1 MYPSVLIFTFC
12 LGLNSGKV
20 GARFRLNE
28 ATEEYLA
35 GLLKDLGKW
44 RIPFSSDDVR
54 RPVKGYLDKKGIT
67 DKVRTYIY
75 IIVKNFILVRFSNK
89 LS

>member
-1 MYPSVLIFTFC
+1 MYPSVLIFTFS
-12 LGLNSGKV
+12 LGLHSGKV
-20 GARFRLNE
+20 GARFRLDE

-44 RIPFSSDDVR
+44 RIPLSSDDVR
-54 RPVKGYLDKKGIT
+54 RLVKGYLDKKGIT